1 MRWKWIEMGQCLWF
15 FHMERAIN
23 ISLTFSYAATLLARL
38 SNLFQRETWQGLDP
52 EQVEYKGL
60 PYNILVLV
68 I

>member
-15 FHMERAIN
+15 STWKGQLTSVN
-23 ISLTFSYAATLLARL
+23 IQLRCYTASPSVH
-38 SNLFQRETWQGLDP
+38 LFQRETWQGLDP
-52 EQVEYKGL
+52 EQVKYKGL